1 MREKGGRE
9 AVRDEREKGY
19 EERGRGDGER
29 RGIKTEEKR
38 RGDR

>member
-1 MREKGGRE
+1 MRARLREKGERK

-29 RGIKTEEKR
+29 RGI
-38 RGDR
+38 